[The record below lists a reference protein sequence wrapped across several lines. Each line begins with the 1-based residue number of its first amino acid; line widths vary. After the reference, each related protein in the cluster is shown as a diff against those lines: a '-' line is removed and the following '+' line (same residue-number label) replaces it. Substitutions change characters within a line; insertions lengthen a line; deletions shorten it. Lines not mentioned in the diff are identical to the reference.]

1 MLFSTVLSMGLAGLL
16 ALTGQAQGLWMVLT
30 ALVSMTLGVL
40 SIPGLFARKRSGWT
54 LLLYGALFHALVGLL
69 QLSLIGVA
77 AGALVTWLAF
87 QVKRLYA

>member
-1 MLFSTVLSMGLAGLL
+1 MSMALA
-16 ALTGQAQGLWMVLT
+16 AC
-30 ALVSMTLGVL
+30 
-40 SIPGLFARKRSGWT
+40 SIPGLFARTRSGWT

-77 AGALVTWLAF
+77 AGALVAWLAF